1 MSSSERNIA
10 AVRAIIDTVGHGRLD
25 ELESLVSPDYV
36 LHDPSS
42 AEDVRGIDGLKEMI
56 ELYRSGFGLQ
66 MTIEDQ
72 FADGDLV
79 ATRYT
84 SRGTHNVEFMGVPA
98 TGKPVTV
105 SGICVSRCRDGKV
118 VEEWE
123 VWDTLGALR
132 QTGALPETLESAT
145 AAVR

>member
-10 AVRAIIDTVGHGRLD
+10 AVRAIIETLHHGRLD
-25 ELESLVSPDYV
+25 ELDSLVSPDYV

-42 AEDVRGIDGLKEMI
+42 PEDVRGVDGVKEMI
-56 ELYRSGFGLQ
+56 EYFRDGFGLQ

-79 ATRYT
+79 TTRYT
-84 SRGTHNVEFMGVPA
+84 SRGTHDIEFMGMPP
-98 TGKPVTV
+98 TGKPITI

-123 VWDTLGALR
+123 VWDALGALR
-132 QTGALPETLESAT
+132 QAGALPEL
-145 AAVR
+145 AA

>member
-1 MSSSERNIA
+1 MGSTERNIA
-10 AVRAIIDTVGHGRLD
+10 AVRAIIETLDHGRLD
-25 ELESLVSPDYV
+25 ELDSLVSPDYV

-42 AEDVRGIDGLKEMI
+42 PEDVRGVDGLKEMI
-56 ELYRSGFGLQ
+56 ELYRTGFGLR

-84 SRGTHNVEFMGVPA
+84 SRGTHNVEFMGMPA

-105 SGICVSRCRDGKV
+105 SGICLSRCRDGKV

-123 VWDTLGALR
+123 VWDALGALR
-132 QTGALPETLESAT
+132 QTGALPETLISGAAT
-145 AAVR
+145 AG